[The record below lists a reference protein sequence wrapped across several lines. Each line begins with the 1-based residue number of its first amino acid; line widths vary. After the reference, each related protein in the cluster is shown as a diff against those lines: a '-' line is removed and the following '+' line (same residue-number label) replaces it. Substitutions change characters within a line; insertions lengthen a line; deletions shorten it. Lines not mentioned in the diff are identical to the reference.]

1 MQQYPLNRPLGAQV
15 SAAITTNAT
24 TEINSGTSSVF
35 SGLLV
40 SGVLGPELSAA
51 ITTNATT
58 TINSGDA
65 AVFVGA
71 SVGTAG
77 SAWTAA
83 IYNGDPSGSGVLLAT
98 LSGDAVGPV
107 VSPPLAC
114 PNGLYVVTSGTTA
127 GSIQIAYEPV
137 WTAAIYNGN
146 PSSGGVLLA
155 TLSGDAIGPVVSPP
169 LACPNGLYVVT
180 SGTTAGSI
188 QIAYEPVWT
197 AAVYNGNPTSGGVLL
212 TTITADTVGPV
223 LSPLLACP
231 QGLYVETAGTT
242 AGSLTVCYYA

>member
-15 SAAITTNAT
+15 SAAISTNTT
-24 TEINSGTSSVF
+24 TEINGGNNAVF
-35 SGLLV
+35 SGLLIT
-40 SGVLGPELSAA
+40 GILGPELGAA
-51 ITTNATT
+51 ISTNTTT

-83 IYNGDPSGSGVLLAT
+83 IYNGNPASGGVLLAT

-137 WTAAIYNGN
+137 WTAA
-146 PSSGGVLLA
+146 
-155 TLSGDAIGPVVSPP
+155 
-169 LACPNGLYVVT
+169 
-180 SGTTAGSI
+180 
-188 QIAYEPVWT
+188 
-197 AAVYNGNPTSGGVLL
+197 VYNGNPASSGTLL
-212 TTITADTVGPV
+212 TTISSSKPGSLP
-223 LSPLLACP
+223 SPLLACP
-231 QGLYVETAGTT
+231 QGLYVETSNITS
-242 AGSLTVCYYA
+242 GSLNVCYYA

>member
-1 MQQYPLNRPLGAQV
+1 MRQYPLNRPLGAQV
-15 SAAITTNAT
+15 SAAITTNTT

-40 SGVLGPELSAA
+40 SGILGPELSAA

-137 WTAAIYNGN
+137 WTAAIYNGD
-146 PSSGGVLLA
+146 PSG
-155 TLSGDAIGPVVSPP
+155 
-169 LACPNGLYVVT
+169 
-180 SGTTAGSI
+180 SGT
-188 QIAYEPVWT
+188 
-197 AAVYNGNPTSGGVLL
+197 LL
-212 TTITADTVGPV
+212 TTISTSKPGSYS
-223 LSPLLACP
+223 SPLLACP
-231 QGLYVETAGTT
+231 QGLYVETSNITS
-242 AGSLTVCYYA
+242 GSLSVCYYA

>member
-15 SAAITTNAT
+15 SAAITTNTT

-40 SGVLGPELSAA
+40 SGILGPELSAA

-137 WTAAIYNGN
+137 WTAA
-146 PSSGGVLLA
+146 
-155 TLSGDAIGPVVSPP
+155 
-169 LACPNGLYVVT
+169 
-180 SGTTAGSI
+180 
-188 QIAYEPVWT
+188 
-197 AAVYNGNPTSGGVLL
+197 VYNGNPTSGGVLL
-212 TTITADTVGPV
+212 TTISSSKPGSLT
-223 LSPLLACP
+223 SPLLACP
-231 QGLYVETAGTT
+231 QGLYVETSNITS
-242 AGSLTVCYYA
+242 GSLSVCYYA

>member
-1 MQQYPLNRPLGAQV
+1 MQQYPLNRPLGAQI
-15 SAAITTNAT
+15 SAAIDSNTT

-40 SGVLGPELSAA
+40 SGALGPELRLSSA

-65 AVFVGA
+65 AVFIGA

-137 WTAAIYNGN
+137 WTVAIYNGN
-146 PSSGGVLLA
+146 PSSGG
-155 TLSGDAIGPVVSPP
+155 T
-169 LACPNGLYVVT
+169 
-180 SGTTAGSI
+180 
-188 QIAYEPVWT
+188 
-197 AAVYNGNPTSGGVLL
+197 LL
-212 TTITADTVGPV
+212 TTISTSRPGTYS
-223 LSPLLACP
+223 SPLLACP
-231 QGLYVETAGTT
+231 QGLYVVTGNITS
-242 AGSLTVCYYA
+242 GSLNVCYYA

>member
-15 SAAITTNAT
+15 SAAITTNT
-24 TEINSGTSSVF
+24 TSEINSGTSSVF

-40 SGVLGPELSAA
+40 SGILGPELSPD

-83 IYNGDPSGSGVLLAT
+83 IHNGNPSSGGVLLAT

-146 PSSGGVLLA
+146 PSSGG
-155 TLSGDAIGPVVSPP
+155 T
-169 LACPNGLYVVT
+169 
-180 SGTTAGSI
+180 
-188 QIAYEPVWT
+188 
-197 AAVYNGNPTSGGVLL
+197 LL
-212 TTITADTVGPV
+212 TTISTSKPGSYS
-223 LSPLLACP
+223 SPLLACP
-231 QGLYVETAGTT
+231 LGLYVETSNITS
-242 AGSLTVCYYA
+242 GSLSACFYA

>member
-24 TEINSGTSSVF
+24 TEVNSGKSAVF

-40 SGVLGPELSAA
+40 SGILGPELSAA

-58 TINSGDA
+58 TINSGNA

-137 WTAAIYNGN
+137 WTAAIYNGD
-146 PSSGGVLLA
+146 PSG
-155 TLSGDAIGPVVSPP
+155 
-169 LACPNGLYVVT
+169 
-180 SGTTAGSI
+180 SGT
-188 QIAYEPVWT
+188 
-197 AAVYNGNPTSGGVLL
+197 LL
-212 TTITADTVGPV
+212 TTISTSKPGSYS
-223 LSPLLACP
+223 SPLLACP
-231 QGLYVETAGTT
+231 QGLYVETSNITS
-242 AGSLTVCYYA
+242 GSLSVCYYA

>member
-1 MQQYPLNRPLGAQV
+1 MPQYPLNIPLGAQV
-15 SAAITTNAT
+15 SAAITTKAT
-24 TEINSGTSSVF
+24 TQISGRVF
-35 SGLLV
+35 AGLLV
-40 SGVLGPELSAA
+40 SGVLGPELSPA

-127 GSIQIAYEPV
+127 GS
-137 WTAAIYNGN
+137 
-146 PSSGGVLLA
+146 
-155 TLSGDAIGPVVSPP
+155 
-169 LACPNGLYVVT
+169 
-180 SGTTAGSI
+180 
-188 QIAYEPVWT
+188 
-197 AAVYNGNPTSGGVLL
+197 
-212 TTITADTVGPV
+212 
-223 LSPLLACP
+223 
-231 QGLYVETAGTT
+231 
-242 AGSLTVCYYA
+242 LTVCYYA

>member
-24 TEINSGTSSVF
+24 TEVNSGKSAVF

-40 SGVLGPELSAA
+40 SGILGPELSAA

-58 TINSGDA
+58 TINSGNA

-83 IYNGDPSGSGVLLAT
+83 IYNGNPASGGVLLAT

-114 PNGLYVVTSGTTA
+114 PNGLYVVTAGTTA

-146 PSSGGVLLA
+146 P
-155 TLSGDAIGPVVSPP
+155 
-169 LACPNGLYVVT
+169 
-180 SGTTAGSI
+180 
-188 QIAYEPVWT
+188 
-197 AAVYNGNPTSGGVLL
+197 TSGGVLL
-212 TTITADTVGPV
+212 TTISSSKPGGLT
-223 LSPLLACP
+223 SPLLACP
-231 QGLYVETAGTT
+231 QGLYVETSNIT
-242 AGSLTVCYYA
+242 AGSLSVCYYA

>member
-15 SAAITTNAT
+15 SAAITTNTT

-40 SGVLGPELSAA
+40 SGILGPELSAA

-137 WTAAIYNGN
+137 WTAAIYNGD
-146 PSSGGVLLA
+146 PSG
-155 TLSGDAIGPVVSPP
+155 
-169 LACPNGLYVVT
+169 
-180 SGTTAGSI
+180 SGT
-188 QIAYEPVWT
+188 
-197 AAVYNGNPTSGGVLL
+197 LL
-212 TTITADTVGPV
+212 TTISTSKPGSYS
-223 LSPLLACP
+223 SPLLACP
-231 QGLYVETAGTT
+231 QGLYVETSNITS
-242 AGSLTVCYYA
+242 GSLSVCYYA

>member
-15 SAAITTNAT
+15 SAAITTNT
-24 TEINSGTSSVF
+24 TTTINSGTSTVF
-35 SGLLV
+35 SGLL
-40 SGVLGPELSAA
+40 STGSLGPELSAA

-58 TINSGDA
+58 TINSGAA

-83 IYNGDPSGSGVLLAT
+83 IYNGNPSSGGVLLAT

-114 PNGLYVVTSGTTA
+114 PNGLYVVTAGTTA

-137 WTAAIYNGN
+137 LTAAIYNG
-146 PSSGGVLLA
+146 
-155 TLSGDAIGPVVSPP
+155 SPT
-169 LACPNGLYVVT
+169 N
-180 SGTTAGSI
+180 
-188 QIAYEPVWT
+188 
-197 AAVYNGNPTSGGVLL
+197 GGVLL
-212 TTITADTVGPV
+212 TTISTHKPGGVM
-223 LSPLLACP
+223 SPLLACP
-231 QGLYVETAGTT
+231 QGLYVVTSNITS
-242 AGSLTVCYYA
+242 GSLAVCYYA

>member
-24 TEINSGTSSVF
+24 TEVNSGKSAVF

-40 SGVLGPELSAA
+40 SGILGPELSAA

-58 TINSGDA
+58 TINSGNA

-83 IYNGDPSGSGVLLAT
+83 VYNGNPTSGGVLLAT

-114 PNGLYVVTSGTTA
+114 PNGLYVVTA
-127 GSIQIAYEPV
+127 
-137 WTAAIYNGN
+137 
-146 PSSGGVLLA
+146 
-155 TLSGDAIGPVVSPP
+155 
-169 LACPNGLYVVT
+169 
-180 SGTTAGSI
+180 GTTAGSI

-212 TTITADTVGPV
+212 TTISSSKPGSLT
-223 LSPLLACP
+223 SPLLACP
-231 QGLYVETAGTT
+231 QGLYVETSNITS
-242 AGSLTVCYYA
+242 GSLSVCYYA